1 MKCTPRVS
9 TMQCRIGD
17 FVSAQVAATYWEAAV
32 ASAVT
37 ASRSTTPTPPQTN
50 FDPVDT
56 SLACFVL
63 FATRALRRR
72 APNADAPRCVP
83 TTGRLLTQAMVLS
96 FGRSRDVLF
105 QQFKLSRSETELKD
119 RRWFRGSGTA
129 STRDPT
135 RRAQMLC
142 LKGQVPVPERLG

>member
-1 MKCTPRVS
+1 MGGRAHLCRV
-9 TMQCRIGD
+9 
-17 FVSAQVAATYWEAAV
+17 VVATYWEAAV

-37 ASRSTTPTPPQTN
+37 ASRSTTPTPPHTN

-105 QQFKLSRSETELKD
+105 QTFPIANGVEGSPVGSWIRNCKYARPDSTSSNALSE
-119 RRWFRGSGTA
+119 GAGPGA
-129 STRDPT
+129 
-135 RRAQMLC
+135 
-142 LKGQVPVPERLG
+142 